1 MKTLAIILL
10 LLGCSCAVRRTASE
24 IHTEIRHRETAYL
37 GEATVTGIAQ
47 TDSIREKLRRALT
60 YKITYLSFPDTA
72 GRQWPLSIEEGS
84 WVEDFAAA
92 RLTARDSVV
101 LLRRDTQTRRSL
113 ADATHATAKK
123 SLSARPFP
131 PLLGWVLLTAL
142 AILAI
147 RFWQRHR

>member
-1 MKTLAIILL
+1 MKALAIILL
-10 LLGCSCAVRRTASE
+10 LLGCSCAARRTASE
-24 IHTEIRHRETAYL
+24 TRTKIRRQETVYL
-37 GEATVTGIAQ
+37 REATVTGIAQ

-60 YKITYLSFPDTA
+60 YKITYLSSPDTA

-101 LLRRDTQTRRSL
+101 LLCRDTQTRRSL
-113 ADATHATAKK
+113 ADDTQSTAQT
-123 SLSARPFP
+123 SLSTRPFP
-131 PLLGWVLLTAL
+131 PLLGWLLLTAL
-142 AILAI
+142 AILAL